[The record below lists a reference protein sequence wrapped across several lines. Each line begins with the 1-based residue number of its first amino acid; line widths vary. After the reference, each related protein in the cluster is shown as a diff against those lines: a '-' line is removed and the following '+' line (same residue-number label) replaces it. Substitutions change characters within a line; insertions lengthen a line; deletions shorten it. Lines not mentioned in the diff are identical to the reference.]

1 MSSDCEMQWND
12 CEMYDI
18 HELYDPRELYGDDIF
33 VDIDN
38 DSDSEINDEEYT
50 LSVTFKVSNKTMIDV
65 HNRILQLRD
74 ELFNDGQLKE
84 KQLSYTVKK
93 V

>member
-1 MSSDCEMQWND
+1 MSSDCEMYSDW
-12 CEMYDI
+12 ET
-18 HELYDPRELYGDDIF
+18 YDPRDLYGDDS
-33 VDIDN
+33 

-65 HNRILQLRD
+65 HNRILRLRD

-84 KQLSYTVKK
+84 KHLSFIIKK

>member
-1 MSSDCEMQWND
+1 MSSDCEMCSDW
-12 CEMYDI
+12 ET
-18 HELYDPRELYGDDIF
+18 YDPRDLYGDDS
-33 VDIDN
+33 

-50 LSVTFKVSNKTMIDV
+50 LTVTFKVSNKTMNDV
-65 HNRILQLRD
+65 HTRILQLRD

-84 KQLSYTVKK
+84 KQLTFTIKK